1 VARTSPAKDIS
12 TLLTVVTAVVV
23 ISALY
28 FARVILVP
36 LALAVLF
43 TFLLTPLAGALERI
57 HFPRFLAIFLVV
69 GIAIAAFGGVGWTV
83 GNQVLDVTNQ
93 LPSYKSNIRTKID
106 SLRNPRNRKLDNAAD
121 AVKEIGKEITDAS
134 SYTVENATGKGKRAA
149 AIPPPSCCP
158 APSRSFSFTSSCPQV
173 NPRRPA

>member
-1 VARTSPAKDIS
+1 MS
-12 TLLTVVTAVVV
+12 
-23 ISALY
+23 
-28 FARVILVP
+28 

-83 GNQVLDVTNQ
+83 GNQVLNVTNQ
-93 LPSYKSNIRTKID
+93 LPSYKSNISAKID
-106 SLRNPRNRKLDNAAD
+106 SIRNPRSRRLDNAAD

-134 SYTVENATGKGKRAA
+134 SDTAENASANAGKQVRHA
-149 AIPPPSCCP
+149 AIPKP
-158 APSRSFSFTSSCPQV
+158 APAQIYQPASNPLESLNSVVTPLGSATSWWC
-173 NPRRPA
+173 